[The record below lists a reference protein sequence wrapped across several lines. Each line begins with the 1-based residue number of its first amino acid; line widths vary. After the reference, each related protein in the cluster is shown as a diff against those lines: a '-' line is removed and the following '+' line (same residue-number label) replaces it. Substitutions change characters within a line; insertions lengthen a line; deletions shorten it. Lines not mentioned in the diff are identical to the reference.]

1 MTMKCG
7 HCKNYRKFGYATW
20 VCGLTY
26 REACFFGSC
35 DKFEKKEEVRSGL
48 PEKTETTKSTKTTKT
63 MNNES
68 VTKCNDDKK
77 GHEDK
82 NVTVSQNTAA
92 TEKGPRMKVC
102 NVCGREL
109 PIEQFDKQYKSAD
122 GHFKSCKECRKKKIA
137 AGMKRHY
144 DGIASRIEAEA
155 EQIFKTEKAVAPEK
169 KQGWAEYKVTPE
181 EKKDEIIGNQPVSD
195 QQLVDELRRR
205 GYEVV
210 CTKIISL

>member
-7 HCKNYRKFGYATW
+7 HCKNFRKFGYATW

-26 REACFFGSC
+26 REASFFGSC

-48 PEKTETTKSTKTTKT
+48 PEKTETAKSTKATKT

-77 GHEDK
+77 
-82 NVTVSQNTAA
+82 VTVSQNTAP

-144 DGIASRIEAEA
+144 DGIASNVAPQA
-155 EQIFKTEKAVAPEK
+155 EQLAKTEEAAAPEK
-169 KQGWAEYKVTPE
+169 KQGWAEYKMTSE
-181 EKKDEIIGNQPVSD
+181 EKKDGVLAPQSVSD

-210 CTKIISL
+210 CTKMISL

>member
-1 MTMKCG
+1 MKCG
-7 HCKNYRKFGYATW
+7 HCKNYRKFGAAIY

-26 REACFFGSC
+26 RDTSFFGTC

-48 PEKTETTKSTKTTKT
+48 PEKTETTKTTKTTKT
-63 MNNES
+63 MNTET
-68 VTKCNDDKK
+68 VTKCNEKK

-82 NVTVSQNTAA
+82 NVTVSQNAAA

-137 AGMKRHY
+137 AGMKRHFS
-144 DGIASRIEAEA
+144 DIAGNVAPQA
-155 EQIFKTEKAVAPEK
+155 EQLAKTEEAAAPEK
-169 KQGWAEYKVTPE
+169 KQDRAEYKMKPE
-181 EKKDEIIGNQPVSD
+181 EKKTDILGMQFISD
-195 QQLVDELRRR
+195 QKLVDELRSR